1 MRGLV
6 VVNALLTLGILVAL
20 GYRRLAAKSP
30 PPPLFHLLNCIYGL
44 LRPDW
49 HTGRPTPAPRLAAQM
64 RYPPT
69 DPPPNTANLHGE
81 IEVLTD
87 GTEATHWYAAAAG
100 VTWHFVT
107 AGNPDRETVLI
118 LHGLPESWWAFHHQ
132 ISELSKDRYVVALD
146 CKGYG
151 QSDKRLDLDYRAATM
166 AVETAALL
174 DELGI
179 DRFHIVA
186 HDRGTVI
193 ADHMTSV
200 PSLEGR
206 ILRYVRMQQSF
217 NEPHGEPRPP
227 HALFATKLGE
237 ANFKSRRIIPII
249 YEQVMAAGLTPSTLK
264 RLDYEFKFKGV
275 AEAVRC
281 YFKVNNFDIEHRDR
295 HESLFAHMTMPVLIL
310 QGRWDPGQHPEE
322 YARSSEFAADL
333 RVEFVEANHFTH
345 IENPVAC
352 NRAIRRFLG
361 SV

>member
-107 AGNPDRETVLI
+107 AGDPDHETVLM

-132 ISELSKDRYVVALD
+132 ISDLSKDHYVVALD

-151 QSDKRLDLDYRAATM
+151 QSDKRVDLDYRAATM

-174 DELGI
+174 DELGV
-179 DRFHIVA
+179 DRFH
-186 HDRGTVI
+186 
-193 ADHMTSV
+193 
-200 PSLEGR
+200 
-206 ILRYVRMQQSF
+206 
-217 NEPHGEPRPP
+217 
-227 HALFATKLGE
+227 
-237 ANFKSRRIIPII
+237 
-249 YEQVMAAGLTPSTLK
+249 
-264 RLDYEFKFKGV
+264 
-275 AEAVRC
+275 
-281 YFKVNNFDIEHRDR
+281 NNFDIEHRDR